1 MRIPRNAAVVLG
13 GAIVAIIGA
22 AVPAS
27 AQLRDPMPAHDALRL
42 VAATTDQ
49 TVRSGKGDAAAK
61 DGGPTGR
68 VPAADSPEINT
79 LQEMFAAV
87 RACYIPPPV
96 GKASAAME
104 FTVRFAFKRNGE
116 IIAPP
121 LVTYSSHDVPP
132 VIRDAYRDAVSAALA
147 RCSPFHFST
156 SMGDA
161 IAGEPLSMRF
171 MENRN
176 IRTDKTTY

>member
-1 MRIPRNAAVVLG
+1 MGTLRNGAVVLG
-13 GAIVAIIGA
+13 AAIVAIIGA
-22 AVPAS
+22 AIPAS
-27 AQLRDPMPAHDALRL
+27 AQRPDPTPERAGLRL
-42 VAATTDQ
+42 AAATTDQ
-49 TVRSGKGDAAAK
+49 TDRSGKGDNAAK
-61 DGGPTGR
+61 DSAPIGR
-68 VPAADSPEINT
+68 DPAADDHEINT

-87 RACYIPPPV
+87 RACYVPPPL

-156 SMGDA
+156 SMGNA

-176 IRTDKTTY
+176 IHRDKNTY